1 MTKIFIL
8 VALAMTFSSLTFE
21 SIFNEQEAADR
32 IVGVWKSSAEMDGQ
46 PQAVVT
52 IKKTS
57 DKINGSF
64 VFRGLTVNGRDNVT
78 LELPI
83 GNASFDGTVL
93 SFKLDF
99 PDTEKTATE
108 WELKLRSDSEGD
120 FMLVKEN
127 GKPIE
132 DAPSFVMKRVQ

>member
-1 MTKIFIL
+1 
-8 VALAMTFSSLTFE
+8 
-21 SIFNEQEAADR
+21 
-32 IVGVWKSSAEMDGQ
+32 
-46 PQAVVT
+46 VT